1 MPHRVRRRG
10 RAGLAALKLA
20 AVAVAATAVGPT
32 AATAQPPAADPDWPC
47 IQRLVPELSAGMIWT
62 GPPPDGAAATWRDD
76 AAVRDLAAEIAARRT
91 PLEEAER
98 RVAEFADGLDPA
110 ARDERLT
117 MLFAGVLDTINRE
130 RSEIIS
136 GIKRFARR
144 QRALGGEIAE
154 VNAALR
160 ELEREEGG
168 GTAEERAARRRE
180 IEERRDWSVRI
191 FDEREGSLTYLC
203 EQPVLL
209 DQRAFALAREI
220 AAHLE

>member
-1 MPHRVRRRG
+1 
-10 RAGLAALKLA
+10 
-20 AVAVAATAVGPT
+20 
-32 AATAQPPAADPDWPC
+32 
-47 IQRLVPELSAGMIWT
+47 
-62 GPPPDGAAATWRDD
+62 
-76 AAVRDLAAEIAARRT
+76 
-91 PLEEAER
+91 
-98 RVAEFADGLDPA
+98 
-110 ARDERLT
+110 

-144 QRALGGEIAE
+144 QRALSGEIAE

-168 GTAEERAARRRE
+168 GAAEERAARRRE

-209 DQRAFALAREI
+209 DQRAFALARGI
-220 AAHLE
+220 AAHLG